1 MRIVDVRRIL
11 TRIFTK
17 ETSNMKALFLL
28 LANVVAALAG
38 FVTGIIMLVVHLIL
52 PIVMVP
58 FLLLGFLFGTESS
71 KK

>member
-1 MRIVDVRRIL
+1 
-11 TRIFTK
+11 
-17 ETSNMKALFLL
+17 MKALYLL